1 MLIKLII
8 LITFFSNDY
17 LSLYCN
23 KHLYL
28 KKIIVTV
35 TNDLTSD
42 QRVHKVCRTLHNAGY
57 DVFLIGRK
65 LSNSKPL
72 NRSYKTKRISL
83 LFNKGVLFYA
93 EFNLRLFFV
102 LLFYKKDVLL
112 ANDLDTLL
120 PNYLISKLQI
130 KKLVYDSHELFSEIP
145 ELVNKPF
152 TKKVWRSLER
162 RVLPKLKNTYTVS
175 NSIADYYDKKY
186 QTKFKVIR
194 NLPLMIRTIS
204 KGNFSFD
211 HKGEKII
218 LYQGAINIGRGL
230 ELIINTMP
238 FISNCILVIIGN
250 GDIIKNLKSY
260 VKNINLVKKVRF
272 LESLTPNELQKITP
286 LANIGIS
293 IEEDLGLNYRFSL
306 PNKIF
311 DYINAEVPILV
322 SNLPE
327 MRKIIDTHKVGE
339 IVKER
344 SPQKLALQIKE
355 LLKKDYSEELKK
367 AKKELI
373 WENQEEE
380 LLAIF
385 RNII

>member
-72 NRSYKTKRISL
+72 NRSYRTKRISL

-211 HKGEKII
+211 HKREKII

-327 MRKIIDTHKVGE
+327 MRKIIDTHEVGE
-339 IVKER
+339 IVKDR

>member
-72 NRSYKTKRISL
+72 NRSYRTKRISL

-162 RVLPKLKNTYTVS
+162 LVLPNLKNTYTVS

-339 IVKER
+339 IVKDR

>member
-1 MLIKLII
+1 M
-8 LITFFSNDY
+8 
-17 LSLYCN
+17 
-23 KHLYL
+23 

-35 TNDLTSD
+35 TNDLTTD
-42 QRVHKVCRTLHNAGY
+42 QRVHKVCHTLHNAGY
-57 DVFLIGRK
+57 NVFLIGRK
-65 LSNSKPL
+65 LNDSKPL
-72 NRSYKTKRISL
+72 KRSYVTKRISL
-83 LFNKGVLFYA
+83 LFNKGFLFYA

-102 LLFYKKDVLL
+102 LLFHKKDILL

-152 TKKVWRSLER
+152 TKKVWRILER
-162 RVLPKLKNTYTVS
+162 RVLPNLKNTYTVS
-175 NSIADYYDKKY
+175 SSIADYYDKKY

-204 KGNFSFD
+204 KGNLSFD
-211 HKGEKII
+211 HKEENII

-238 FISNCILVIIGN
+238 FLSNCILVIIGN
-250 GDIIKNLKSY
+250 GDIIKNLKAY
-260 VKNINLVKKVRF
+260 VKNTNIEKVRF
-272 LESLTPNELQKITP
+272 LGSLTPDELQEITP

-293 IEEDLGLNYRFSL
+293 VEEDLGLNYRFSL

-339 IVKER
+339 IVKDR
-344 SPQKLALQIKE
+344 TPQKLALQIKE
-355 LLKKDYSEELKK
+355 LLKKDYSKELKK

-380 LLAIF
+380 LLTIF

>member
-102 LLFYKKDVLL
+102 LLFYKKDILL

-175 NSIADYYDKKY
+175 NSIADYYDKKH

-194 NLPLMIRTIS
+194 NLPLMIKTIS

>member
-72 NRSYKTKRISL
+72 NRSYRTKRISL

-162 RVLPKLKNTYTVS
+162 LVLPNLKNTYTVS

>member
-72 NRSYKTKRISL
+72 NRSYRTKRISL

-162 RVLPKLKNTYTVS
+162 LVLPNLKNTYTVS

-211 HKGEKII
+211 HKEEKII

>member
-72 NRSYKTKRISL
+72 NRSYRTKRISL

-175 NSIADYYDKKY
+175 NSIADYYDKKH

-339 IVKER
+339 IVKDR
-344 SPQKLALQIKE
+344 SPQKLSLQIKE

>member
-72 NRSYKTKRISL
+72 NRSYRTKRISL

-162 RVLPKLKNTYTVS
+162 RVLPNLKNTYTVS

>member
-72 NRSYKTKRISL
+72 NRSYRTKRISL

-175 NSIADYYDKKY
+175 NSIADYYDKKH

-218 LYQGAINIGRGL
+218 LYQGALNIGRGL

-339 IVKER
+339 IVKDR

>member
-72 NRSYKTKRISL
+72 NRSYRTKRISL

>member
-72 NRSYKTKRISL
+72 NRSYRTKRISL

-120 PNYLISKLQI
+120 PNYFISKLQI

-162 RVLPKLKNTYTVS
+162 LVLPNLKNTYTVS

-218 LYQGAINIGRGL
+218 LYQGALNIGRGL

-339 IVKER
+339 IVKDR

>member
-72 NRSYKTKRISL
+72 NRSYRTKRISL

-162 RVLPKLKNTYTVS
+162 LILPNLKNTYTVS

-204 KGNFSFD
+204 RGNFSFD
-211 HKGEKII
+211 HKEEKII

-327 MRKIIDTHKVGE
+327 MRKIIDTHEVGE
-339 IVKER
+339 IVKDR

>member
-72 NRSYKTKRISL
+72 NRSYRTKRISL

-162 RVLPKLKNTYTVS
+162 RVLPNLKNTYTVS

-218 LYQGAINIGRGL
+218 LYQGALNIGRGL

-339 IVKER
+339 IVKDR

>member
-72 NRSYKTKRISL
+72 NRSYRTKRISL

-175 NSIADYYDKKY
+175 NSIADYYDKKH

-204 KGNFSFD
+204 KGNLSFD
-211 HKGEKII
+211 HKEEKII

>member
-72 NRSYKTKRISL
+72 NRSYRTKRISL

-162 RVLPKLKNTYTVS
+162 LVLPNLKNTYTVS

-218 LYQGAINIGRGL
+218 LYQGALNIGRGL

>member
-72 NRSYKTKRISL
+72 NRSYRTKRISL

-120 PNYLISKLQI
+120 PNYFISKLQI

-162 RVLPKLKNTYTVS
+162 RVLPNLKNTYTVS

>member
-72 NRSYKTKRISL
+72 NRSYRTKRISL

-162 RVLPKLKNTYTVS
+162 RVLPNLKNTYTVS

-218 LYQGAINIGRGL
+218 LYQGALNIGRGL

-327 MRKIIDTHKVGE
+327 MRKIIDTHEVGE
-339 IVKER
+339 IVKDR

>member
-72 NRSYKTKRISL
+72 NRSYRTKRISL

-102 LLFYKKDVLL
+102 LLFYKKDILL

-162 RVLPKLKNTYTVS
+162 LVLPNLKNTYTVS
-175 NSIADYYDKKY
+175 NSIADYYDKKH

>member
-1 MLIKLII
+1 LLIKLII

-72 NRSYKTKRISL
+72 NRSYRTKRISL

-162 RVLPKLKNTYTVS
+162 LVLPNLKNTYTVS

-339 IVKER
+339 IVKDR

>member
-1 MLIKLII
+1 M
-8 LITFFSNDY
+8 
-17 LSLYCN
+17 
-23 KHLYL
+23 YL

-72 NRSYKTKRISL
+72 NRSYRTKRISL

-175 NSIADYYDKKY
+175 NSIADYYDKKH

-218 LYQGAINIGRGL
+218 LYQGALNIGRGL

>member
-72 NRSYKTKRISL
+72 NRSYRTKRISL

-162 RVLPKLKNTYTVS
+162 RVLPNLKNTYTVS

-339 IVKER
+339 IVKDR

>member
-1 MLIKLII
+1 LLIKLII

-72 NRSYKTKRISL
+72 NRSYRTKRISL

-162 RVLPKLKNTYTVS
+162 RVLPNLKNTYTVS

>member
-72 NRSYKTKRISL
+72 NRSYRTKRISL

-120 PNYLISKLQI
+120 PNYFISKLQI

-175 NSIADYYDKKY
+175 NSIADYYDKKH

-204 KGNFSFD
+204 RGNFSFD
-211 HKGEKII
+211 HKEEKII

>member
-72 NRSYKTKRISL
+72 NRSYRTKRISL

-175 NSIADYYDKKY
+175 NSIADYYDKKH

-194 NLPLMIRTIS
+194 NLPLMIKTIS

>member
-72 NRSYKTKRISL
+72 NRSYRTKRISL

-120 PNYLISKLQI
+120 PNYFISKLQI

-162 RVLPKLKNTYTVS
+162 LVLPNLKNTYTVS

-204 KGNFSFD
+204 RGNFSFD
-211 HKGEKII
+211 HKEEKII

>member
-72 NRSYKTKRISL
+72 NRSYRTKRISL

-120 PNYLISKLQI
+120 PNYFISKLQI

-175 NSIADYYDKKY
+175 NSIADYYDKKH

-204 KGNFSFD
+204 RGNFSFD
-211 HKGEKII
+211 HKEEKII

-339 IVKER
+339 IVKDR

>member
-72 NRSYKTKRISL
+72 NRSYRTKRISL
-83 LFNKGVLFYA
+83 LFNKGILFYA

-162 RVLPKLKNTYTVS
+162 RVLPNLKNTYTVS

-218 LYQGAINIGRGL
+218 LYQGALNIGRGL

-339 IVKER
+339 IVKDR

>member
-72 NRSYKTKRISL
+72 NRSYRTKRISL
-83 LFNKGVLFYA
+83 LFNKGILFYA

-162 RVLPKLKNTYTVS
+162 LVLPNLKNTYTVS

-339 IVKER
+339 IVKDR

>member
-1 MLIKLII
+1 LLIKLII

-72 NRSYKTKRISL
+72 NRSYRTKRISL

-162 RVLPKLKNTYTVS
+162 LVLPNLKNTYTVS

-218 LYQGAINIGRGL
+218 LYQGALNIGRGL

>member
-72 NRSYKTKRISL
+72 NRSYRTKRISL

-204 KGNFSFD
+204 KGNLSFD
-211 HKGEKII
+211 HKEEKII

-339 IVKER
+339 IVKDR

>member
-72 NRSYKTKRISL
+72 NRSYRTKRISL

-339 IVKER
+339 IVKDR

>member
-72 NRSYKTKRISL
+72 NRSYRTKRISL
-83 LFNKGVLFYA
+83 LFNKGILFYA

-162 RVLPKLKNTYTVS
+162 LVLPNLKNTYTVS

-218 LYQGAINIGRGL
+218 LYQGALNIGRGL

-339 IVKER
+339 IVKDR

>member
-72 NRSYKTKRISL
+72 NRSYRTKRISL

-120 PNYLISKLQI
+120 PNYFISKLQI

-162 RVLPKLKNTYTVS
+162 RVLPNLKNTYTVS

-204 KGNFSFD
+204 RGNFSFD
-211 HKGEKII
+211 HKEEKII

>member
-72 NRSYKTKRISL
+72 NRSYRTKRISL

-175 NSIADYYDKKY
+175 NSIADYYNKKH

-339 IVKER
+339 IVKDR

>member
-1 MLIKLII
+1 LLIKLII

-72 NRSYKTKRISL
+72 NRSYRTKRISL

-162 RVLPKLKNTYTVS
+162 RVLPNLKNTYTVS

-339 IVKER
+339 IVKDR